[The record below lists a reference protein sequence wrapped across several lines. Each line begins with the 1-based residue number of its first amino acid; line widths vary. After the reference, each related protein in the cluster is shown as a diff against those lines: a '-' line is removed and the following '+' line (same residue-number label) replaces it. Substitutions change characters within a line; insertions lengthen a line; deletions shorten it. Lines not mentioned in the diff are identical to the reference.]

1 MAWSRKPCEAAP
13 VAASSVAIGRCRT
26 LSASGC
32 VTCSSPWGS
41 MSRARSSSA
50 SWKTRTRWSS
60 ARTRRRVVALRPGG
74 ADGMLRGYFEAE
86 VAMETEL
93 SAITPIMLVLLWRR
107 RLYGS
112 WRYYAITN

>member
-1 MAWSRKPCEAAP
+1 
-13 VAASSVAIGRCRT
+13 
-26 LSASGC
+26 
-32 VTCSSPWGS
+32 
-41 MSRARSSSA
+41 
-50 SWKTRTRWSS
+50 
-60 ARTRRRVVALRPGG
+60 VALRPRG